1 MTKAND
7 DFSAAFGRL
16 LYEVGI
22 AEAMEVLTGMFVSVV
37 VDYIKHNGEDANKSI
52 TIRGATPIGVGNRC
66 DITIHP
72 PKTAQCQSCV
82 SLSLEE
88 NEND

>member
-37 VDYIKHNGEDANKSI
+37 VGYIKHNGEDANKSI
-52 TIRGATPIGVGNRC
+52 TIDGGNLR

-72 PKTAQCQSCV
+72 PKPQEVQHEHSIQ
-82 SLSLEE
+82 
-88 NEND
+88 